1 MVVVTR
7 SRYPE
12 IPDNWQ
18 IRQIRQI
25 SDDHYEN
32 VLNMVG
38 GGL

>member
-18 IRQIRQI
+18 IRQI